1 MKRLFI
7 VPLLLCLSAGAIE
20 VTNFYTLQSIST
32 GTRISNVPGPGG
44 GDALTNN
51 AVAHWSMDEA
61 SGSRTDIV
69 SALNLTD
76 VGSDTASA
84 SGIITNAA
92 GPFTDAG
99 LLRHLDDAKL
109 SLSGGTN
116 EPFTILCWVKT
127 ATNQSSGIVPIIE
140 KGIIGGETE
149 YAIGYNAESPTFYGI
164 IGNEGGSIFVQSTNL
179 NPLSNATWYHLALR
193 HDTNSSELILN
204 VDATNQYSIPA
215 IIGTFDG
222 TNSFKVGNDEN
233 SALPWTNLIDE
244 VTLLKRTMTS
254 NEVWQVYS
262 KELNGNPYP
271 WTGTNVAGAGNGLLT
286 GLIAVWD
293 MEVPDA
299 TDVTNSL
306 GASNVLTRIGATV
319 QQTTHIQGSFADSG
333 TTSAYWT
340 NAESVFEGT
349 GSFSLALWINRHNVN
364 VDGDII
370 AGRWGSG
377 HSWLLWFVGNVP
389 RFSIRNSADASNF
402 NADSTVTLDANGWHL
417 VVITYNSSTAI
428 GQISV
433 DNETFVATA
442 TTDGMRSTSEPF
454 QFGAGVSYHDA
465 AAYWDNTV
473 LSQTKVGTLYNSGSG
488 FFHSGG
494 GWTGP

>member
-1 MKRLFI
+1 MKRFII
-7 VPLLLCLSAGAIE
+7 VPLLLYLSAGAIE

-44 GDALTNN
+44 ANTLTNN
-51 AVAHWSMDEA
+51 AIAHWSMDEA
-61 SGSRTDIV
+61 SGLTRTDIV

-76 VGSDTASA
+76 NGSDTPSA
-84 SGIITNAA
+84 AGIISNAA
-92 GPFTDAG
+92 GPFTYTGYLKHA
-99 LLRHLDDAKL
+99 DDAKL
-109 SLSGGTN
+109 SLTGSTN
-116 EPFTILCWVKT
+116 EPYTILCWVKT
-127 ATNQSSGIVPIIE
+127 GANLPPGNAPFID
-140 KGIIGGETE
+140 KGVAGSAPE
-149 YAIGYNAESPTFYGI
+149 YQLGYQVDTPTFYGLMADA
-164 IGNEGGSIFVQSTNL
+164 GGVQVHAEATNL
-179 NPLSNATWYHLALR
+179 NPLATSRWYHLALR
-193 HDTNSSELILN
+193 HDTNANELLIN
-204 VDATNQYSIPA
+204 VDATNQYSVA
-215 IIGTFDG
+215 SAGTFDG
-222 TNSFKVGNDEN
+222 TNIFKIGNDDN
-233 SALPWTNLIDE
+233 SNLPWTNLIDE
-244 VTLLKRTMTS
+244 VTFFKRCLTS
-254 NEVWQVYS
+254 NEVWTIQN
-262 KELNGNPYP
+262 KEVNGNPYP
-271 WTGTNVAGAGNGLLT
+271 WTGNNVAGNGLLS

-306 GASNVLTRIGATV
+306 GASNVLTRVGTTV
-319 QQTTHIQGSFADSG
+319 RETTHIEGSFADSG

-349 GSFSLALWINRHNVN
+349 GSFSLAVWVNRHNIN

-370 AGRWGSG
+370 SGRWGSG

-389 RFSIRNSADASNF
+389 RLSIRNAADGSNF

-465 AAYWDNTV
+465 AAYWNATV
-473 LSQTKVGTLYNSGSG
+473 LTQTKVSALYNSGTG
-488 FFHSGG
+488 LFHSGG
-494 GWTGP
+494 GWTQ